1 MECAGG
7 GTGQPQASREESKV
21 ETGKSKEGGRTSSPP
36 KTAPNRRNELPNDL
50 SADVGMENDSARVS
64 LQETTETEPGIEHE
78 TNMGSAADDG
88 DHDQVEEQMRLMF
101 GEESPHGQILGA
113 EQALEGSQENGR
125 LQAEEGE
132 IKRREQLKDPDRLKV
147 AKVADYYVGVGD
159 LANLNSFNS
168 SELSSNGES
177 GENSNSKILA
187 MDYGLKDKD
196 EHEVV
201 KKQVKEEV
209 LCSQLAQEL
218 ISKYKAPPTLGCPRK
233 TLFQKNK
240 KRNPPR
246 ISLGVSLNRS
256 KRIFDFDQV

>member
-1 MECAGG
+1 MNKD
-7 GTGQPQASREESKV
+7 T
-21 ETGKSKEGGRTSSPP
+21 TSPP
-36 KTAPNRRNELPNDL
+36 KTAPNRRIELSNDL
-50 SADVGMENDSARVS
+50 AADVGMEYYSARVS
-64 LQETTETEPGIEHE
+64 LQDTTEAEPGIQPE
-78 TNMGSAADDG
+78 TNMGSAADG
-88 DHDQVEEQMRLMF
+88 DEVEEQLRLMF
-101 GEESPHGQILGA
+101 SEKSPPGRILGSKR
-113 EQALEGSQENGR
+113 ALEGSQENGR

-218 ISKYKAPPTLGCPRK
+218 ISKQG
-233 TLFQKNK
+233 
-240 KRNPPR
+240 
-246 ISLGVSLNRS
+246 SLKVPKMVFFIKL
-256 KRIFDFDQV
+256 IFEV

>member
-1 MECAGG
+1 MNKDI
-7 GTGQPQASREESKV
+7 T
-21 ETGKSKEGGRTSSPP
+21 SPP
-36 KTAPNRRNELPNDL
+36 KTAPNRRIELSNDL
-50 SADVGMENDSARVS
+50 AADVRMENDSARVS

-218 ISKYKAPPTLGCPRK
+218 ISKQG
-233 TLFQKNK
+233 
-240 KRNPPR
+240 
-246 ISLGVSLNRS
+246 SLKVPKMVFFIKL
-256 KRIFDFDQV
+256 IFEV

>member
-1 MECAGG
+1 MNKDI
-7 GTGQPQASREESKV
+7 T
-21 ETGKSKEGGRTSSPP
+21 SPP
-36 KTAPNRRNELPNDL
+36 KTAPNRRIELSNDL
-50 SADVGMENDSARVS
+50 AADVGMEYYSARVS
-64 LQETTETEPGIEHE
+64 LQDTTEVEPGIQPE
-78 TNMGSAADDG
+78 TNMGSAAHGDD
-88 DHDQVEEQMRLMF
+88 VEEQLRLMF
-101 GEESPHGQILGA
+101 SEKSPPGQILGSKR
-113 EQALEGSQENGR
+113 ALEGSQENGR

-256 KRIFDFDQV
+256 KRIFDLD